1 MKAQKIAHLLVIT
14 LWLVA
19 GAWALRYAAGGFY
32 LISHK
37 TDPRQVEANTWGD
50 YWASYQDD
58 PKQRKRL
65 QGSMGFA
72 VFLIFGLPVILVVVA
87 MSKSRSLH
95 GDARWATKA
104 EAKQAHLLAEDGLI
118 LGKLNGQF
126 LMTQTPK
133 FAMLIAPT
141 RSGKG
146 VGTIIPNLLNWSQ
159 SAIVV
164 DVKGENFDVT
174 SGFRAKHG
182 QEVYKWAPFDDAFE
196 THCCNPL
203 SYVSRDPYY
212 LVGDLQSVGY
222 MLYPKRDGDGAFWND
237 AARNLFVA
245 ISLYCIESGYHLT
258 IGEVLRRSSGGGRP
272 KEFWQGVV
280 DAGVASNGQAL
291 SNHAL
296 DALRQFVSNSDNTLT
311 SILSTFSAPLGVFAN
326 PVVDAATSRDDF
338 DLRDIRR
345 RKITIY
351 VVIPPN
357 RLAEAS
363 LLVNLFFSMAIDQNT
378 KTLPEKDAS
387 LKYLALF
394 VFDEFPALGRVDKYV
409 KSIGYFAGYGLRS
422 LMIAQSMSQLK
433 ERELYGDE
441 GARTLATNHMIQIM
455 YAPRE
460 QQDAQ
465 ECSEVLGY
473 YSLAGVSKGTSR
485 GRGSITNSENIS
497 DQKRAL
503 LLPQELREIGPDRII
518 VLTDNCKPIFGD
530 KIKYYTD
537 PAFKDRLLPPL
548 KVAALDISTFVA
560 KAEGRTRLAEP
571 GEDIPASKL
580 ALNLGTMPAVTNKL
594 TPVTNEVAAMA
605 DWLFSNVQ
613 WVKDSPA
620 KCLVTGEVTERTQ
633 SPEME
638 FL

>member
-32 LISHK
+32 LVSHK

-104 EAKQAHLLAEDGLI
+104 EAKQAHLLADDGLI
-118 LGKLNGQF
+118 LGKLHGQF
-126 LMTQTPK
+126 LMTQAPK

-222 MLYPKRDGDGAFWND
+222 MLYPKRDGDSAFWND

-245 ISLYCIESGYHLT
+245 ISLYCI
-258 IGEVLRRSSGGGRP
+258 
-272 KEFWQGVV
+272 
-280 DAGVASNGQAL
+280 
-291 SNHAL
+291 
-296 DALRQFVSNSDNTLT
+296 
-311 SILSTFSAPLGVFAN
+311 
-326 PVVDAATSRDDF
+326 
-338 DLRDIRR
+338 
-345 RKITIY
+345 
-351 VVIPPN
+351 
-357 RLAEAS
+357 
-363 LLVNLFFSMAIDQNT
+363 
-378 KTLPEKDAS
+378 
-387 LKYLALF
+387 
-394 VFDEFPALGRVDKYV
+394 
-409 KSIGYFAGYGLRS
+409 
-422 LMIAQSMSQLK
+422 
-433 ERELYGDE
+433 
-441 GARTLATNHMIQIM
+441 
-455 YAPRE
+455 
-460 QQDAQ
+460 
-465 ECSEVLGY
+465 
-473 YSLAGVSKGTSR
+473 
-485 GRGSITNSENIS
+485 
-497 DQKRAL
+497 
-503 LLPQELREIGPDRII
+503 
-518 VLTDNCKPIFGD
+518 
-530 KIKYYTD
+530 
-537 PAFKDRLLPPL
+537 
-548 KVAALDISTFVA
+548 
-560 KAEGRTRLAEP
+560 
-571 GEDIPASKL
+571 
-580 ALNLGTMPAVTNKL
+580 
-594 TPVTNEVAAMA
+594 
-605 DWLFSNVQ
+605 
-613 WVKDSPA
+613 
-620 KCLVTGEVTERTQ
+620 
-633 SPEME
+633 
-638 FL
+638 